1 VLLNP
6 PADTAVRPDDELVV
20 LAEDNDTYACEQP
33 FDLGPRRAFR
43 GASAEAPRPE
53 RVLFAGWRRDVAHMI
68 SLLDRFVLPGSELH
82 VLNPLR
88 VAERET
94 QMAANGLYPA
104 SLRNLR
110 IVHHVGNCA
119 SQRGLELV
127 PLEKITSVVVLSD
140 HAAGADVVYSDSHVL
155 ASLLLIRGLQAGGLS
170 AKNGAAGA
178 AAAAAAAPK
187 PALARSASS
196 KVMGS
201 WDDSGASGVDLGA
214 SVPMVVEILDPR
226 TQRTV
231 NESYK
236 VWSVSEFIQ
245 SNELISKMLAMIGEE
260 PAVKQII
267 DALLGGGGGTLLAL
281 CPAEQLVNADQ
292 AASFWELS
300 RECTAQHGATLCGY
314 VETPPPA
321 VAGRRAV
328 PRVVINP
335 PDKAQRRSW
344 YGNQLVMI
352 RTDARLRADAGALAA
367 PAALGF

>member
-1 VLLNP
+1 
-6 PADTAVRPDDELVV
+6 
-20 LAEDNDTYACEQP
+20 
-33 FDLGPRRAFR
+33 
-43 GASAEAPRPE
+43 
-53 RVLFAGWRRDVAHMI
+53 
-68 SLLDRFVLPGSELH
+68 
-82 VLNPLR
+82 
-88 VAERET
+88 
-94 QMAANGLYPA
+94 
-104 SLRNLR
+104 
-110 IVHHVGNCA
+110 
-119 SQRGLELV
+119 
-127 PLEKITSVVVLSD
+127 
-140 HAAGADVVYSDSHVL
+140 
-155 ASLLLIRGLQAGGLS
+155 
-170 AKNGAAGA
+170 
-178 AAAAAAAPK
+178 
-187 PALARSASS
+187 
-196 KVMGS
+196 
-201 WDDSGASGVDLGA
+201 
-214 SVPMVVEILDPR
+214 
-226 TQRTV
+226 
-231 NESYK
+231 
-236 VWSVSEFIQ
+236 
-245 SNELISKMLAMIGEE
+245 MLAMIGEE